1 MMKGDGWNVKDLEMD
16 ALRNLVNSY
25 TERHSKTSVVALKR
39 IFVVVET
46 LLKENKGWVSLLGL
60 SREKHPSPTLSE
72 EAEGEML
79 ISHVLE
85 MINVIV
91 SDFDMMKNGFNKVV
105 DPRYVKASV
114 VNFRALVDNSRSK
127 MLKTIDELV
136 LKELKSQKAEDTAV
150 AIERASSRTTGYLMD
165 RLVVGVL
172 ENPNPLESLSKL
184 KRIQECLC
192 DVISLG
198 RNFILTHRFV
208 PQPKSFPDAQLSQ
221 SVGQG
226 SPMPLVKQHVS
237 DACAMIDLVDDCL
250 DLIKQCDLGNLRNYE
265 LEEVSQLVTKIVST
279 LEERAFEE
287 GGVYPAEE
295 NW

>member
-1 MMKGDGWNVKDLEMD
+1 M
-16 ALRNLVNSY
+16 
-25 TERHSKTSVVALKR
+25 ALKR